1 LRFVLVFGFAALV
14 AACNTFAPKEA
25 APCPLPGEDRYAVIQ
40 LFFGRNIAGRGPLTD
55 AEWADFVASAI
66 TPQFPDGFTV
76 LDGNGQWFDQATG
89 KTIQEQSKILLVAA
103 DPESDLKTRVG
114 SVIDAYRK
122 LYHQQSVGILTSE
135 ACGAF

>member
-1 LRFVLVFGFAALV
+1 
-14 AACNTFAPKEA
+14 
-25 APCPLPGEDRYAVIQ
+25 
-40 LFFGRNIAGRGPLTD
+40 
-55 AEWADFVASAI
+55 
-66 TPQFPDGFTV
+66 V

-103 DPESDLKTRVG
+103 DPESDLKTRIG

-122 LYHQQSVGILTSE
+122 QFHQQSVGVLTGE

>member
-1 LRFVLVFGFAALV
+1 MRFVLVFCCAALV